1 MDGQEIIFPS
11 GGGYF
16 YEVALIAIV
25 DGCQVLCIAARACPC
40 SIGAVHVVDELPVR
54 VRVAGRASRII
65 KRQEVSF
72 EG

>member
-1 MDGQEIIFPS
+1 MEGQEITFPS

-16 YEVALIAIV
+16 NEVALIAIV
-25 DGCQVLCIAARACPC
+25 DGCQALCITARARPC

-54 VRVAGRASRII
+54 VRVAGRASRIVT
-65 KRQEVSF
+65 REEVSF

>member
-16 YEVALIAIV
+16 NEVALIAIV
-25 DGCQVLCIAARACPC
+25 DGCQVSCITARARPC
-40 SIGAVHVVDELPVR
+40 SIGAVHVVGELPVR
-54 VRVAGRASRII
+54 VRVAGRASRVVA
-65 KRQEVSF
+65 RQEVNS